1 MSYKDYPISL
11 DIMFDHS
18 DKNYR
23 VNVPRFMVDDY
34 IKDTLKDKKIKSVRR
49 LDNYQIFYN
58 QLELF

>member
-11 DIMFDHS
+11 DIMFDNS

-23 VNVPRFMVDDY
+23 VSVPRFDVDRY
-34 IKDTLKDKKIKSVRR
+34 IEGKLKDKNIKAIRK